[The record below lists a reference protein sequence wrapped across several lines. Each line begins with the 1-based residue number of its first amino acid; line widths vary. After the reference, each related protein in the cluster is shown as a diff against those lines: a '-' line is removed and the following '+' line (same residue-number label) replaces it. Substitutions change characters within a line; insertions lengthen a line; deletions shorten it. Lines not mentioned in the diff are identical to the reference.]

1 MPTPQA
7 SIEASVT
14 DDELAWDLADAARG
28 HLDATQRNEVYIAI
42 AVGDSLWAVTL
53 LLRAVVRRKLSV
65 RAHLMRKLLWWVTSY
80 RGHPEQ
86 PGLLHLIGRVEVE
99 PAGAPQALRW
109 ATSGH
114 SHRRPARHL
123 PASPNRTPAFGV
135 FSNDELR

>member
-53 LLRAVVRRKLSV
+53 LLRAVVRQKLSV
-65 RAHLMRKLLWWVTSY
+65 RADLMRKLLWWVTSY

-86 PGLLHLIGRVEVE
+86 AGLLHLIGRVEVE
-99 PAGAPQALRW
+99 
-109 ATSGH
+109 
-114 SHRRPARHL
+114 
-123 PASPNRTPAFGV
+123 
-135 FSNDELR
+135 